1 MSTSELMTKA
11 QQGTTYELHV
21 GEVDI
26 QWNLDSGLWTL
37 DSVGKGEG
45 GADAGRGTDPSQF
58 VWHLPGFSIESPV
71 SWEPLSLRQTWM
83 VFMTMA
89 IEKLHQNRPAVCISL

>member
-1 MSTSELMTKA
+1 MSTSELMTEA

-26 QWNLDSGLWTL
+26 QWALDT
-37 DSVGKGEG
+37 VGKGEG
-45 GADAGRGTDPSQF
+45 GADTGRGTDPSQF